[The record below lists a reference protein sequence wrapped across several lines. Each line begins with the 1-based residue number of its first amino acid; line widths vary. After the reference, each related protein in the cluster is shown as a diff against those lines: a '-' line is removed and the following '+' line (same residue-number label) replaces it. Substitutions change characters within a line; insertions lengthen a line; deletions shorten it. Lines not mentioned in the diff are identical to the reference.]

1 MRAIRM
7 LCALVP
13 CLVLPLGMVSLSGGG
28 PHPISEEAA
37 IREYSKVAKTLRIA
51 QGGEKPTVS
60 KAEAR
65 ISEWATRVGSVRKVR
80 SRDLSV
86 DVDAYSGKI
95 VRVRNEAAWERS
107 YARAETA
114 REEGKGI
121 GPTRSPKQVID
132 AAENYCRAFG
142 QNLTPDLRLRIMDF
156 DDKHAR
162 WGLGWFRYI
171 NGYVFDEEGISIHI
185 EDQTGDLMLYS
196 NGVTEIACNTEV
208 RVPKD
213 KARAIARDQ
222 VSKILPNLVGN
233 QPFNFDEVEEPELWI
248 VYVNDLLKRAEAS
261 APPEQLLP
269 SPQELPPPRARLVY
283 AIRFEFYYVGKERV
297 HRSRGPVTVWVDAAN
312 GEIVGGIL

>member
-1 MRAIRM
+1 MRATGM

-28 PHPISEEAA
+28 PLPISEEAA

-51 QGGEKPTVS
+51 LGGEKPTVS
-60 KAEAR
+60 EVEAR

-107 YARAETA
+107 YVRAETA

-121 GPTRSPKQVID
+121 GPTRSPKQIID
-132 AAENYCRAFG
+132 AAENYCRALG
-142 QNLTPDLRLRIMDF
+142 QNLTPDLRLRIMEF
-156 DDKHAR
+156 DDKQAR

-185 EDQTGDLMLYS
+185 EDQTGDLVLYS

-213 KARAIARDQ
+213 KARAIARNQ

-269 SPQELPPPRARLVY
+269 SPQELPPRARLVY

-297 HRSRGPVTVWVDAAN
+297 HRSRGPVTVWVDAGN
-312 GEIVGGIL
+312 GKIVGGIL